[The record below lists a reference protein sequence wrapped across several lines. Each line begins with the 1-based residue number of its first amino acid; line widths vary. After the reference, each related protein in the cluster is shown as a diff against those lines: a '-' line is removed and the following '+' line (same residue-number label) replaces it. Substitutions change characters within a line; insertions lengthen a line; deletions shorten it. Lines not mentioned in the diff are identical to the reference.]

1 MNDDLESQ
9 LVERLRALGQQ
20 PVAPAV
26 RSAHLLAMAQDDPAA
41 RRRHHR
47 VKIVAIAVAAALLLS
62 TGLAV
67 AQVDTGP
74 LKPVHEKIAGVLGA
88 DISDGKVTHGTA
100 RHYGGECLP
109 IADGKGAAN
118 HGQYLKWVREH
129 RPDQLEAA
137 KASNC
142 GKPLTAGQ
150 GDDEDADDDVE
161 DQNERATTST
171 TSARAATAT
180 TSVPVT
186 ATTASVPDTT
196 STTSVPDTTSTTIR
210 P

>member
-1 MNDDLESQ
+1 MDDDLEF
-9 LVERLRALGQQ
+9 EMIARLGALGRR
-20 PVAPAV
+20 PPAPGV
-26 RSAHLLAMAQDDPAA
+26 QSAHLAAMAQWEPAD
-41 RRRHHR
+41 RWRLHR
-47 VKIVAIAVAAALLLS
+47 VKIVAVGVAAALIMG

-74 LKPVHEKIAGVLGA
+74 LKPVHEKIAGVLGV
-88 DISDGKVTHGTA
+88 DITDGKVTHGTA

-129 RPDQLEAA
+129 QPDQLEAA

-150 GDDEDADDDVE
+150 GDDKDADDDADDE
-161 DQNERATTST
+161 NESPGR
-171 TSARAATAT
+171 
-180 TSVPVT
+180 
-186 ATTASVPDTT
+186 
-196 STTSVPDTTSTTIR
+196 
-210 P
+210 

>member
-47 VKIVAIAVAAALLLS
+47 GKIVAIAVAAALLLS

-88 DISDGKVTHGTA
+88 DITDGQAAQGTA

-118 HGQYLKWVREH
+118 HGQYLKWVRANH
-129 RPDQLEAA
+129 PDQLDAA
-137 KASNC
+137 KASKC

-150 GDDEDADDDVE
+150 DDDNDADDQKE
-161 DQNERATTST
+161 SATTTT
-171 TSARAATAT
+171 TSAPG
-180 TSVPVT
+180 S
-186 ATTASVPDTT
+186 
-196 STTSVPDTTSTTIR
+196 
-210 P
+210 

>member
-1 MNDDLESQ
+1 MNDDFESD
-9 LVERLRALGQQ
+9 VIERLRELGRRPVALG
-20 PVAPAV
+20 V
-26 RSAHLLAMAQDDPAA
+26 RSAHLDAIAQAQPAA
-41 RRRHHR
+41 RRVPR
-47 VKIVAIAVAAALLLS
+47 VKVVVIGVAAALMMG

-67 AQVDTGP
+67 AQSDTGP
-74 LKPVHEKIAGVLGA
+74 LKPVHDKIAGVLGA

-100 RHYGGECLP
+100 RHYGAECIP

-129 RPDQLEAA
+129 QPDQLEAA

-142 GKPLTAGQ
+142 GMPLTAGK
-150 GDDEDADDDVE
+150 GDDKDADDDAQ
-161 DQNERATTST
+161 DQNERATTATTSAPDTTST
-171 TSARAATAT
+171 TSAPAT
-180 TSVPVT
+180 T
-186 ATTASVPDTT
+186 TTTSVPDTT